1 MSCRARVCST
11 LSPVLSLP
19 RPLPEGAD
27 VFLCQRAF
35 GKHVKALFTI
45 FPPCLKSTAK
55 GFFPD
60 SNRKKKVYEPFSAPA
75 KPLRLS
81 GAPACQL
88 PETEKAQNRSNARKR
103 SPRQEL
109 ALFSGWG
116 ESNPAHF
123 PPFPL
128 RLHRSDIYLHDFIC
142 LRFSQRINHGLDF
155 S

>member
-1 MSCRARVCST
+1 MPCACLFHAVTGFIAAASSAGRGRCFFVPARLRETRKGYVSQYFR
-11 LSPVLSLP
+11 L
-19 RPLPEGAD
+19 R
-27 VFLCQRAF
+27 
-35 GKHVKALFTI
+35 
-45 FPPCLKSTAK
+45 LKSTAK

-75 KPLRLS
+75 KPLSLS
-81 GAPACQL
+81 GVPACQL

-116 ESNPAHF
+116 ESNPARF